1 MRSNWRPWPYSKW
14 SAYAKNV
21 QSWRHGEV
29 CLCCCLVIEPW
40 ALVFLVLESCCL
52 IYKVISLLPQ
62 QPIRSY
68 KAYNGAMSASRR
80 LPGRNF
86 YDIVKTYH
94 EQLQVVFFYSNIS
107 SKLEKEQ
114 RSGFSSSFFSSFGL
128 NLVVVQGGW
137 GMEPQTRVAPGED
150 RCPV

>member
-1 MRSNWRPWPYSKW
+1 
-14 SAYAKNV
+14 
-21 QSWRHGEV
+21 
-29 CLCCCLVIEPW
+29 
-40 ALVFLVLESCCL
+40 
-52 IYKVISLLPQ
+52 
-62 QPIRSY
+62 
-68 KAYNGAMSASRR
+68 MSASRR

-128 NLVVVQGGW
+128 NLVVVQGG
-137 GMEPQTRVAPGED
+137 
-150 RCPV
+150 